1 MNETFDL
8 LDMSLYDNVRS
19 YEKQIESFVY
29 LHDKNFDERLNR
41 AEFIEAVNQTMFAL
55 VLEDALKSINPNTYY
70 EKTSGNSIEKDMR
83 ELFPKN
89 DSLLGQKDLLRI
101 VKYFDSDSDGR
112 ISREEIRKVF
122 VTNKAKLVEPYKNEL
137 TQAFD

>member
-122 VTNKAKLVEPYKNEL
+122 ITNKAKLVEPYKNEL

>member
-1 MNETFDL
+1 
-8 LDMSLYDNVRS
+8 MSLYDNVRS

-70 EKTSGNSIEKDMR
+70 EKTSGNSIEKDMKQ
-83 ELFPKN
+83 LFPKN
-89 DSLLGQKDLLRI
+89 DSLLGQKDLIRI

>member
-70 EKTSGNSIEKDMR
+70 EKTSGNSIEKDMKQ
-83 ELFPKN
+83 LFPKN
-89 DSLLGQKDLLRI
+89 DSLLGQKDLIRI

-122 VTNKAKLVEPYKNEL
+122 ITNKAKLVEPYKNEL

>member
-70 EKTSGNSIEKDMR
+70 EKTSGNSIEKDMKQ
-83 ELFPKN
+83 LFPKN
-89 DSLLGQKDLLRI
+89 DSLLGQKDLIRI